1 MKSND
6 QLKRLVVEE
15 YKYMDAKSRLQQLE
29 KAIEHGTHSMNL
41 TFEKNSREGVLA
53 VSEAGFDSGAV
64 IVRLEG
70 KDGLTVQDDGTPLT
84 DAVRESLSKNEML
97 NEGRVTPRR
106 GMSTA
111 LLEYD
116 IDLYKNRF
124 KLGVPST
131 FVERAEKALPD
142 EAFKEFLEH
151 VNEGT
156 YSTASSAFAKA
167 VKDNDVE
174 VTDDIRSLYKNLK
187 RVRLKGDDELIPD
200 FAKESVR
207 ERLMWETALGIVDP
221 EKLVAVEKKL
231 KHILDTARLLLKVA
245 DRAGVSPEQMQLYI
259 QEALDEIQ
267 QQSRSYHDRGKIKE
281 VSN

>member
-1 MKSND
+1 
-6 QLKRLVVEE
+6 
-15 YKYMDAKSRLQQLE
+15 
-29 KAIEHGTHSMNL
+29 
-41 TFEKNSREGVLA
+41 
-53 VSEAGFDSGAV
+53 
-64 IVRLEG
+64 
-70 KDGLTVQDDGTPLT
+70 
-84 DAVRESLSKNEML
+84 
-97 NEGRVTPRR
+97 
-106 GMSTA
+106 MSTA

-131 FVERAEKALPD
+131 FVERAEKALSD

-151 VNEGT
+151 VNDGT

-174 VTDDIRSLYKNLK
+174 VTNDIRSLYKNLK

-207 ERLMWETALGIVDP
+207 EKLMWETALGTVDP

-231 KHILDTARLLLKVA
+231 KHILDTERLLLKVA
-245 DRAGVSPEQMQLYI
+245 DRAGVSPARMQLYI

-267 QQSRSYHDRGKIKE
+267 QLIQIMS
-281 VSN
+281 